1 MNDACQGHQVFIGTQ
16 RLQNPMIKHILVG
29 SSGLAF
35 DADLLTAAFNLA
47 RPFSAHVDVLHVQR
61 DPGWDLPI
69 DG

>member
-1 MNDACQGHQVFIGTQ
+1 
-16 RLQNPMIKHILVG
+16 MIKHILVG